1 MNVSRETFSK
11 NNFIL
16 VVFNIEETIYKC
28 YNIQALFIV
37 LMYRMF
43 HVKHSIHKNIMTLL
57 LTYRANT
64 IKER

>member
-1 MNVSRETFSK
+1 MYFLSEIYLSFELFINVSRETFNK

-37 LMYRMF
+37 L
-43 HVKHSIHKNIMTLL
+43 II
-57 LTYRANT
+57 
-64 IKER
+64 